1 MQALAR
7 EHTPAAIAA
16 LAAALGNPRQRVPAA
31 VALLDRAW
39 GKPTV
44 VLAGDVERP
53 AVIRFEWDQAHP
65 QPLPEPSAATTID
78 AAAVAESDS
87 GEARANGE
95 DAGSDDG
102 TVVFRWAGE

>member
-1 MQALAR
+1 
-7 EHTPAAIAA
+7 
-16 LAAALGNPRQRVPAA
+16 
-31 VALLDRAW
+31 LLDRGW

-53 AVIRFEWDQAHP
+53 AVIRFEWGQAHP

-78 AAAVAESDS
+78 AAAVAESDN